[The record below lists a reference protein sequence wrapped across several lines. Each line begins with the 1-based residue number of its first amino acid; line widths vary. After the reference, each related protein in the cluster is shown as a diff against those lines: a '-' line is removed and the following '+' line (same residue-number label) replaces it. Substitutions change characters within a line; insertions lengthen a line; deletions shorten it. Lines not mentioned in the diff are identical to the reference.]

1 MHSGYFKGKTKK
13 YIVIQKRLKAC
24 RKKVKVKS
32 FSHVRLFVTPWT
44 VAHQALP
51 SMGFSRQE
59 YWSGLLFPSLNS
71 LIPQSLNSS
80 QIFLR
85 PERPL
90 QIINSHIRAE
100 RYLQNTISSQ
110 YSERGLYLLFE
121 ILLPTS
127 FLLSFLKN

>member
-1 MHSGYFKGKTKK
+1 
-13 YIVIQKRLKAC
+13 
-24 RKKVKVKS
+24 
-32 FSHVRLFVTPWT
+32 
-44 VAHQALP
+44 
-51 SMGFSRQE
+51 MGFSRQE
-59 YWSGLLFPSLNS
+59 YWSELPFPSLNS

-110 YSERGLYLLFE
+110 YWIGFE
-121 ILLPTS
+121 ILLPAS
-127 FLLSFLKN
+127 FLLLFFKELTDIYLGWVFIAAQALLELW